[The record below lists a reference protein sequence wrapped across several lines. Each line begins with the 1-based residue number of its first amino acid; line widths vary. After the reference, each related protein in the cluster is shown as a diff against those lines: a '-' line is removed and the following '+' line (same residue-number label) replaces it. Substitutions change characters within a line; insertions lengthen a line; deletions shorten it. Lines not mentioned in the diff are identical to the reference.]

1 MIQPEFTMSQI
12 LPHEGRM
19 LLLDELLEQHDD
31 GIVTA
36 LTIRADSVLCDG
48 MNGVPAWVGMEYM
61 AQTACAWSGVF
72 EARAGKK
79 PSISLLLG
87 TRSYKAS
94 VPVFPLDARLTVSAQ
109 LLVRDD
115 DDLVVFQCSIRDAQ
129 TNTELASGDIK
140 AIRPANLQVLIEEQL
155 RG

>member
-1 MIQPEFTMSQI
+1 MQPEFTMSQI

-48 MNGVPAWVGMEYM
+48 VNGVPAWVGMEYM
-61 AQTACAWSGVF
+61 AQTACSYSGVY
-72 EARAGKK
+72 EARAGKT

-87 TRSYKAS
+87 TRSYKAK
-94 VPVFPLDARLTVSAQ
+94 VPVFPLGARLLVSAQ
-109 LLVRDD
+109 LLMRDD
-115 DDLVVFQCSIRDAQ
+115 DDLAVFQCSIRDAQ
-129 TNTELASGDIK
+129 TGAELASGDIK
-140 AIRPANLQVLIEEQL
+140 AIRPANLQGLIEEQL